1 MKTQSNTTLE
11 GACIRGVVGGLLLWN
26 GESLQALLSVH
37 KKGIYRPERPPV
49 YLIGEC
55 GDVFERPS

>member
-1 MKTQSNTTLE
+1 L
-11 GACIRGVVGGLLLWN
+11 
-26 GESLQALLSVH
+26 SLH